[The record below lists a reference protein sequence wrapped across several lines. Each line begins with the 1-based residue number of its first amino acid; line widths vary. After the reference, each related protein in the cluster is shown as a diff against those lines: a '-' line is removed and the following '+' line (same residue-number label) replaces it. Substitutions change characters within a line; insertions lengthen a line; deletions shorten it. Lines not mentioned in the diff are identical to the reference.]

1 LFTWTAGVITTV
13 VALLA
18 APASNQPKPANGLPL
33 EAQVTG
39 QWVLSRSDREPIGI
53 LTHAVACP
61 ARVYLLA
68 LVRKTIYTVDLK
80 QPSLGIA
87 LGPEALGTVAKNP
100 GEIMNMFVDCRTGQL
115 SVVVNLFNKNR
126 SKFIATFDPGSR
138 HVIRTFELPPE
149 FSPGINGIPQLDAVN
164 RRVLLPGIWP
174 AARNGWLAKP
184 VGQALTDTAFGLILS
199 LDNGQASKLLMR
211 GVDAGCRAW
220 VGHCLESFFAQNQPD
235 EWVFAHGLST
245 QLSVI
250 RSGKTVSTLDMRS
263 PMFKFVPGDS
273 VARPAPREQ
282 GVAWAYRNS
291 EIRGLFIIDRDIVV
305 AHAHHRTEH
314 AKAGGWV
321 DFTAYLNVFNQ
332 KGDRVHS
339 DLRLSGLPIGAASDA
354 VWVASYRP
362 ERNDQAR
369 ELVLQKVS
377 PRPSQP
383 R

>member
-1 LFTWTAGVITTV
+1 VITLLN
-13 VALLA
+13 VAVTAVITLLISTS
-18 APASNQPKPANGLPL
+18 PGQLKPAGTLPA
-33 EAQVTG
+33 EAHVSA
-39 QWVLSRSDREPIGI
+39 QWVLTRADREPIGI

-61 ARVYLLA
+61 DRVYLLS
-68 LVRKTIYTVDLK
+68 LVRNTIYTSDLK

-87 LGPEALGTVAKNP
+87 LGPDALGMVAKNP
-100 GEIMNMFVDCRTGQL
+100 GEVVNMFVDCRTGQL
-115 SVVVNLFNKNR
+115 SVVVHSFNKGR
-126 SKFIATFDPGSR
+126 SKFVATFDPESR
-138 HVIRTFELPPE
+138 QVIRTFELPPE
-149 FSPGINGIPQLDAVN
+149 FSPGFHGTPQFDAVN

-174 AARNGWLAKP
+174 SVQNAWLTKP

-199 LDNGQASKLLMR
+199 LDNGQTSKLLAR
-211 GVDAGCRAW
+211 GIDAGCRAW
-220 VGHCLESFFAQNQPD
+220 VGHCLQSFFAPNQPD

-250 RSGKTVSTLDMRS
+250 RSGKTENTLDMRS

-291 EIRGLFIIDRDIVV
+291 EIQGLFVIDRDIVV
-305 AHAHHRTEH
+305 AHAHNSTEH

-339 DLRLSGLPIGAASDA
+339 DLRLSDLPIGASSDA

-377 PRPSQP
+377 PRPSQQ